1 MMKFKL
7 SLLLSLFMSFS
18 LFAQDSLTVVAI
30 GEANV
35 EADKIFIPEAN
46 VSSGSNS
53 DAKAIVDIFRN
64 NFSFYRKQF
73 EVVSGQSS
81 NSLAYA
87 DWSKANYRYV
97 LQFSVQSSNYT
108 LKLFDINAKEEILNR
123 TGSMTVS
130 SLRSLAHDLADQAYR
145 RIAGRES
152 IFKSRIFFVSDSD
165 ARGEEVKELYVMDF
179 DGHQKKRLTTHRG
192 TVISPAVSQDGR
204 KVLYS
209 LIEGGK
215 HERNVNLHLLDL
227 DTMKSEVISK
237 RPGINSGAVF
247 MPDNNSIALTLSHTG
262 QADIYVMNL
271 TNGNLR
277 RLSNHGSPDVDP
289 SINVD
294 ATLMTFLSGRS
305 GAAMIYTM
313 DPMGTEQAVKRISYV
328 GQYNATPRF
337 SPDGKEIVFSSW
349 LDQRFD
355 LFRIGSDGHN
365 LVRLTK
371 DFGSNEDPSY
381 SPDGQF
387 IAFTSQRVL
396 SRTSAVQNIYIMD
409 REGEIFGSITDKHG
423 NCISPRWSKY

>member
-1 MMKFKL
+1 MKLVLKSIF
-7 SLLLSLFMSFS
+7 SFLLCFS
-18 LFAQDSLTVVAI
+18 LHAQESLTIVAI

-35 EADKIFIPEAN
+35 EADKIFIPEAI
-46 VSSGSNS
+46 VSSGANS
-53 DAKAIVDIFRN
+53 DAKLIVDIFRN

-73 EVVSGQSS
+73 EVVPGSS
-81 NSLAYA
+81 TNTAAYA
-87 DWSKANYRYV
+87 DWARLSYRYA
-97 LQFSVQSSNYT
+97 LQFTVQSSNYT
-108 LKLFDINAKEEILNR
+108 LKLFDVTAREEILNR
-123 TGSMTVS
+123 SGSMTVA
-130 SLRSLAHDLADQAYR
+130 SLRDLAHDLSDQAYR
-145 RIAGRES
+145 RIAGKES
-152 IFKSRIFFVSDSD
+152 IFKSRIFFVSDAD

-179 DGHQKKRLTTHRG
+179 DGHQKKRLTNHRG
-192 TVISPAVSQDGR
+192 TVISPAVSQNGR

-227 DTMKSEVISK
+227 DTMKSEIISK

-247 MPDNNSIALTLSHTG
+247 MPDNDSIALTLSHTG
-262 QADIYVMNL
+262 QADLYVMNL
-271 TNGNLR
+271 KNNNLR
-277 RLSNHGSPDVDP
+277 RLTNHGSPDVDP
-289 SINVD
+289 SINING
-294 ATLMTFLSGRS
+294 TLMTFLSGRS

-371 DFGSNEDPSY
+371 DFGSNEDPVY

-409 REGEIFGSITDKHG
+409 RDGEILGSITDKHG